1 MKSAKNDE
9 LISKLR
15 QIADSDSPAYA
26 AKAHQMLSEISSLD
40 AVDVFA
46 FIDAY
51 LNDPYLTK
59 S

>member
-1 MKSAKNDE
+1 MEPAKNAE

-26 AKAHQMLSEISSLD
+26 AKAHQMLSEITSLN
-40 AVDVFA
+40 VGDVVA

-59 S
+59 N